1 MGFKEKN
8 YLFLFFILSGVISF
22 ILSIAFYFLASK
34 TPKVLNIIALAA
46 IVFLVILSFLKNWK
60 KMSDISFF
68 QRFLKSIPIYFYIIN
83 FIIFLLISLPGLIQ
97 KKTISMITG
106 SFVGFLLIVFYIL
119 RIVLKPKKK
128 SGIS

>member
-1 MGFKEKN
+1 LGFKEKN